1 MQRRFLFS
9 ALLSLTTLSLAGL
22 AQAQAPMPLR
32 VLTHSSFDLPKE
44 LLAQFEKDAG
54 VRLQI
59 VKAGDA
65 GEMTNKLIL
74 TKAKPIA
81 DVSSLSG
88 ESTSVKL
95 DAGFATALQTL
106 KVTPGLIG
114 DAKLDSKTGTLTFP
128 ITGGNVKVYK
138 KGDVTPYVQGEIDHN
153 GSGLSLTAGG
163 TKVSLTNFVIDPG
176 NNSKL
181 TGDVAVNGKSA
192 AKGAKLFDL
201 NGNTLKTPTVSNG
214 VATLTGTQV
223 KLSSDAAALLN
234 KTFKITALKGGLL
247 IGIATIKAK

>member
-1 MQRRFLFS
+1 MRR
-9 ALLSLTTLSLAGL
+9 LTTKLAAVG
-22 AQAQAPMPLR
+22 
-32 VLTHSSFDLPKE
+32 
-44 LLAQFEKDAG
+44 AG
-54 VRLQI
+54 AV
-59 VKAGDA
+59 
-65 GEMTNKLIL
+65 IL
-74 TKAKPIA
+74 TTAAACGGDPSPVAEIK
-81 DVSSLSG
+81 SLSG
-88 ESTSVKL
+88 TSTSVAL
-95 DAGFATALQTL
+95 DSGFVSALKSL
-106 KVTPGLIG
+106 KVTPAPVGT
-114 DAKLDSKTGTLTFP
+114 AKISSAGVASFP
-128 ITGGNVKVYK
+128 ITGGDVKVYK

-214 VATLTGTQV
+214 VATLTGTEV